1 MKPKIFYTRRIFL
14 IDGLGALVNFVFMG
28 IIWPCFYQH
37 FGLPLNTLYLLATVI
52 SLYFFFSVSCYFLI
66 KENWQHYLRIIVM
79 ANTAY
84 AFLTLIVIGYY
95 FKQLTIWTYIYF
107 PLELTCLTLLITIE
121 LKVIIKKQKYKSI

>member
-1 MKPKIFYTRRIFL
+1 
-14 IDGLGALVNFVFMG
+14 
-28 IIWPCFYQH
+28 
-37 FGLPLNTLYLLATVI
+37 
-52 SLYFFFSVSCYFLI
+52 
-66 KENWQHYLRIIVM
+66 M